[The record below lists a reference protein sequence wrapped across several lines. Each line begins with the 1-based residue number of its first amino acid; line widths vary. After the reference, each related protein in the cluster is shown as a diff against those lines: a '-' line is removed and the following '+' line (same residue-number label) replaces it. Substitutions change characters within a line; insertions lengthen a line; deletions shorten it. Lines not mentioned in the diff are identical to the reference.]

1 MVGVVDGALPLPPW
15 FEFAAPS
22 IDTVDVF
29 DNEVGED
36 AGPDEAG
43 EVTLSGA
50 SGCGV
55 MNRSGAPSL
64 NER

>member
-43 EVTLSGA
+43 EVTVPGA

-55 MNRSGAPSL
+55 MNPSGAPSL